1 VADAPASP
9 ASTAEAD
16 GDQHAAV
23 ARSGL
28 GGPDPAAPTARWNL
42 RWELLAFLE
51 LLGACGL
58 AVAQPLLDV
67 TGRSPDFF
75 LFNSADTGDFVLL
88 LVAATLPLPLA
99 LWALGAATGVAGR
112 KTREITHSV
121 LVAAVLVVLAIV
133 VGKHLTPLRGLR
145 LTAVALLVG
154 AVLGVVNTRTEFL
167 PKMLR
172 LLSAAPALFVA
183 LFVLVSPSGT
193 ILLHRDAGPATPA
206 ASASAAEHPPIVMI
220 VFDEFPLSS
229 LMDGR
234 GDIDAGRYPNFA
246 RLAHQ
251 STWFRNATALSGY
264 TPYAVP
270 AMLTGRY
277 PTKAAA
283 PFYAEYPDNLFTLL
297 GGTYELKVQES
308 VTLLCP
314 PRNCPTGPQAEP
326 VGGSTP
332 AVLGGLATLLRTIV
346 SPYDSTAD
354 PTAGF
359 REPTAR
365 ERAAGT
371 GRTIRR
377 TSVPKDF
384 RFDAIGQNQPATFTA
399 FINGLRP
406 SPTPQLHFLHVLL
419 PHVPYRHLASGT
431 RYDIPAAITLGG
443 DAGERQPWW
452 LRLLRER
459 YDAQLSYTDRLIGQA
474 MHQLH
479 KSGLSDKAL
488 VVVTADH
495 GVNFARDKYKRDYRG
510 SEADV
515 LWVPLFVKAPGQKA
529 GRVDDRNWE
538 HVDLLPTMAH
548 HAGVEIPWPTDGI
561 DALRQRRDR
570 DDKWFYPR
578 AGKRV
583 TVPGPLN
590 FAAVLRGWP
599 PADHILPELT
609 GRRVRELQVR
619 GGGPVAQVSNLD
631 RFDNLTADASTIPA
645 FVYGLLPPDL
655 PADTRVAVAV
665 NGRIG
670 TVAAAA
676 HRDPDHLWFAGLITN
691 PRLFVP
697 GRNKLELFLVDE
709 GGRGLRQLAVAELDR

>member
-1 VADAPASP
+1 VADGQASP
-9 ASTAEAD
+9 ASTAEGAGNRHPASARPGTGEPD
-16 GDQHAAV
+16 RAARTV
-23 ARSGL
+23 
-28 GGPDPAAPTARWNL
+28 RWNP

-75 LFNSADTGDFVLL
+75 LFNSADTSDFVVLL
-88 LVAATLPLPLA
+88 AAASLLLPLA

-112 KTREITHSV
+112 KARQVAHI
-121 LVAAVLVVLAIV
+121 LLIAAVLAVLAVV
-133 VGKHLTPLRGLR
+133 VGKHLTSLRGLR

-154 AVLGVVNTRTEFL
+154 AALGGVYARTEFL

-172 LLSAAPALFVA
+172 LLSAAPAVFVA

-193 ILLHRDAGPATPA
+193 VLLHKDVRPTTPA
-206 ASASAAEHPPIVMI
+206 PTSTSAKHPPIVMI
-220 VFDEFPLSS
+220 VFDEFPLIS
-229 LMDGR
+229 LMDGH
-234 GDIDAGRYPNFA
+234 GDIDARRYPNFA

-277 PTKAAA
+277 PNKAAA

-308 VTLLCP
+308 VTQLCP
-314 PRNCPTGPQAEP
+314 PRTCPAGPQAEP
-326 VGGSTP
+326 VGGSTR
-332 AVLGGLATLLRTIV
+332 AVLGGVATLLRTIV

-359 REPTAR
+359 REPTAQ

-371 GRTIRR
+371 GGAIRR

-384 RFDAIGQNQPATFTA
+384 RFDAINQNQPATLTA
-399 FINGLRP
+399 FIDGLRP

-431 RYDIPAAITLGG
+431 RYDIPAEIALGG

-452 LRLLRER
+452 LRLLRQR

-474 MHQLH
+474 MRRLRER
-479 KSGLSDKAL
+479 GLYDKAL

-495 GVNFARDKYKRDYRG
+495 GANFARDTYKRDYRG
-510 SEADV
+510 GEADV
-515 LWVPLFVKAPGQKA
+515 LWVPLFVKAPGQKT

-538 HVDLLPTMAH
+538 HVDLLPTIAD

-561 DALRQRRDR
+561 SALRQRRDR

-583 TVPGPLN
+583 TVQGPAN
-590 FAAVLRGWP
+590 FATVLRGWP
-599 PADHILPELT
+599 PVDHILPELT
-609 GRRVRELQVR
+609 GRRVRDLQVR

-631 RFDNLTADASTIPA
+631 RFANLPADAPTIPA

-655 PADTRVAVAV
+655 PADTRVAIAV

-670 TVAAAA
+670 TVAATA

-697 GRNKLELFLVDE
+697 GRNRLELFLVDE
-709 GGRGLRQLAVAELDR
+709 GGRQLRQLAVADLDR